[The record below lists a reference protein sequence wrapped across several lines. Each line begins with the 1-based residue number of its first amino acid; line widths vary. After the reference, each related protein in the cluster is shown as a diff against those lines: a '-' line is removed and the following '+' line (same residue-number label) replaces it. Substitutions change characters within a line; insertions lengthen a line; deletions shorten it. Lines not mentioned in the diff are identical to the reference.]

1 MFSLAE
7 EKTKEDFVRG
17 GKDKIVAKLLQSQ
30 CLAGNQSYTLP
41 GHLGALCRWQKS
53 ILHDYVNFRIFT
65 PQKWK
70 KKKCCIRDG
79 KTMYLSLGASWKR
92 LGGAAEDGGC
102 VQKRWPLLLLPPLP
116 PCKSHH
122 VRPYHDVC
130 RLVHHHLFPSTRQ
143 KSLKSDVA
151 IFLH

>member
-30 CLAGNQSYTLP
+30 CLAGNQSYTIP

-53 ILHDYVNFRIFT
+53 ILHGYVNFITFT

-79 KTMYLSLGASWKR
+79 KTIYLSLGASWER
-92 LGGAAEDGGC
+92 LGGATEYGGC

-122 VRPYHDVC
+122 VSCD
-130 RLVHHHLFPSTRQ
+130 T
-143 KSLKSDVA
+143 
-151 IFLH
+151 

>member
-7 EKTKEDFVRG
+7 EKTKDDFVRG

-30 CLAGNQSYTLP
+30 CLAGNQSYTIP

-53 ILHDYVNFRIFT
+53 ILHDYVNFITFT

-70 KKKCCIRDG
+70 KKMAKQCICHWVHRG
-79 KTMYLSLGASWKR
+79 RGWAGLLKMVAVFKNVGPSSFSLLSHLAKATTWAVTREALSWR
-92 LGGAAEDGGC
+92 LSSGSSSP
-102 VQKRWPLLLLPPLP
+102 VSL
-116 PCKSHH
+116 H
-122 VRPYHDVC
+122 
-130 RLVHHHLFPSTRQ
+130 TT